1 MPGQSAI
8 LGIWSLKFLRKRRKK
23 EPQPLYTFSLP
34 LLSVQDEIR
43 VYCKKKNI
51 KIGYD
56 TLFMEI
62 TFSADRE
69 AVDELIK
76 HFFTENKLYLR
87 GRFYL
92 SAAVV

>member
-1 MPGQSAI
+1 
-8 LGIWSLKFLRKRRKK
+8 
-23 EPQPLYTFSLP
+23 
-34 LLSVQDEIR
+34 
-43 VYCKKKNI
+43 CKKKNI